1 MGEVAQMSA
10 RTLAISG
17 GWAAVIAG
25 VVGAGAAA
33 FLLFVPPVVDTDRFS
48 FPLTATGF
56 AVIQVAFFLHHLLV
70 VWALWAF
77 WRAGFAGHGVLAA
90 IGGIASVLAM
100 LALSVQEL
108 VAITAADSAY
118 PSPLTDVIEATY
130 GMITLATGVVI
141 IVFGIAAVRARVLS
155 GAGRW
160 LMLVIGIWVIV
171 PLTPAI
177 FAGFELGRIA
187 IGLWLLLFT
196 WLGAE
201 MIRWART
208 AETATPGRDEAA
220 TEVVRR

>member
-1 MGEVAQMSA
+1 MSS
-10 RTLAISG
+10 RKLAMSG
-17 GWAAVIAG
+17 GWAAVVAG
-25 VVGAGAAA
+25 LLGAGAAA

-48 FPLTATGF
+48 YPLTATGF
-56 AVIQVAFFLHHLLV
+56 LIIQVAFFLHHLLV

-77 WRAGFAGHGVLAA
+77 WRAGLAGRGLLAA
-90 IGGIASVLAM
+90 IGGVASVLAM

-108 VAITAADSAY
+108 VAISAADAAY
-118 PSPLTDVIEATY
+118 PSPLTDVIEGTY
-130 GMITLATGVVI
+130 GMITLATGAVL

-160 LMLVIGIWVIV
+160 LMLVIGVWVIV

-177 FAGFELGRIA
+177 SAGYEIGRIA

-201 MIRWART
+201 MIRWARRPGGADT
-208 AETATPGRDEAA
+208 APPDAGRADVPEQAA
-220 TEVVRR
+220 RL

>member
-1 MGEVAQMSA
+1 MSA

-25 VVGAGAAA
+25 LVGAGAAA
-33 FLLFVPPVVDTDRFS
+33 FLLVVPPAVEADRFS
-48 FPLTATGF
+48 HPLTATGF
-56 AVIQVAFFLHHLLV
+56 AIIQVAFFLHHLLV

-77 WRAGFAGHGVLAA
+77 WRAGLAGRGVLAA
-90 IGGIASVLAM
+90 IGGIAAVVAM

-108 VAITAADSAY
+108 IAISAADSAY
-118 PSPLTDVIEATY
+118 PSPLTDVIESAY
-130 GMITLATGVVI
+130 GMITLATGAVLI
-141 IVFGIAAVRARVLS
+141 LLGIAAVRAHVLT
-155 GAGRW
+155 GVGRW
-160 LMLVIGIWVIV
+160 LMVVIGIWVIV

-177 FAGFELGRIA
+177 FAGYELGRIA

-208 AETATPGRDEAA
+208 AENVIDNGGVDA
-220 TEVVRR
+220 TEVLRR